1 MTVTTVTE
9 EQFAQIRHGD
19 KVTILIPAGIGRNGQ
34 EWKEATGRAVMRSAH
49 GGWILNMGGR
59 YGTPGLADESNTVAI
74 HFGRGPRPQE
84 NSLTNRRSEPIL

>member
-49 GGWILNMGGR
+49 GGWVLNMGGR

-74 HFGRGPRPQE
+74 HFGRGPR
-84 NSLTNRRSEPIL
+84 RKKIA